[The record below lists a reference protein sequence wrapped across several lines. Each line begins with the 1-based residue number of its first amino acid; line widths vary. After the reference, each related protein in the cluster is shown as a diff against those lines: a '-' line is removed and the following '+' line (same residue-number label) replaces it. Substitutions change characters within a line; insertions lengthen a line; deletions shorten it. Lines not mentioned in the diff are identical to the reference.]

1 MIAIGTFLRTKRVR
15 HLYRYRA
22 GGPKNSWRWRQRQR
36 ERRSGRPGAWF
47 RDRPEANEN
56 RVGLWGHAIVL
67 GTTDRR
73 LKAAVAQ
80 VPTMDG
86 YATGLRRAAPEA
98 AADLEAGSPPMT
110 AHSSGANRPRPMGRS
125 RSPARPVE
133 GVDQAIGVRD
143 EPVVLLRERAAP
155 PGEGVVLRD
164 EVRAPGVDLMPK
176 ICELGV
182 EAADL
187 RVHRLEPRAG
197 AVEPGL

>member
-1 MIAIGTFLRTKRVR
+1 MIAIGTFLREKLVH
-15 HLYRYRA
+15 HLYLYRA
-22 GGPKNSWRWRQRQR
+22 GGPENSWRCRQRQR
-36 ERRSGRPGAWF
+36 ERRSGP
-47 RDRPEANEN
+47 
-56 RVGLWGHAIVL
+56 
-67 GTTDRR
+67 
-73 LKAAVAQ
+73 
-80 VPTMDG
+80 
-86 YATGLRRAAPEA
+86 
-98 AADLEAGSPPMT
+98 AGCVVWVC
-110 AHSSGANRPRPMGRS
+110 S

-164 EVRAPGVDLMPK
+164 EVRAPGVDLTAK

-187 RVHRLEPRAG
+187 RVRGLEPRAG